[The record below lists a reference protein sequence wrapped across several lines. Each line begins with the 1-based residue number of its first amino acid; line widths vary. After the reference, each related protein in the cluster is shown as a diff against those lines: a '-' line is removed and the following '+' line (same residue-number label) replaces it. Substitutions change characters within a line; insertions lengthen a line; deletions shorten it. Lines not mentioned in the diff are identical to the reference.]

1 MKPQVYLAIDLGAES
16 GRIMAGLWD
25 GKRIRVEDIH
35 RFPNEPVE
43 IAGTLCD
50 CGRKSKMA
58 SPWLGSNSA
67 NKSNRLGWIRGASI
81 LSCCRSPTNWS
92 ANHSIIAT
100 RALKE

>member
-43 IAGTLCD
+43 IAGTLRWD
-50 CGRKSKMA
+50 V
-58 SPWLGSNSA
+58 L
-67 NKSNRLGWIRGASI
+67 RL
-81 LSCCRSPTNWS
+81 WS
-92 ANHSIIAT
+92 
-100 RALKE
+100 